1 MLKAPDFEH
10 IYEWRSL
17 QEQKLA
23 SSSEHLE
30 QNKVMNDTELQ
41 RFIQH
46 YERISRHTLEHL
58 PAQADVVLP
67 VAADHSITGI
77 VQKDVQADGE

>member
-1 MLKAPDFEH
+1 
-10 IYEWRSL
+10 
-17 QEQKLA
+17 
-23 SSSEHLE
+23 
-30 QNKVMNDTELQ
+30 MNDTELQ

-58 PAQADVVLP
+58 PALADVVLP